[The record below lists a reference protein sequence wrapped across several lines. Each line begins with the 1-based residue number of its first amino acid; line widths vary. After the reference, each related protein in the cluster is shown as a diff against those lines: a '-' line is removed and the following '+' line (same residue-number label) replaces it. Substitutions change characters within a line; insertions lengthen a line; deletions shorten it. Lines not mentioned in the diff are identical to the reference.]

1 MADYP
6 EALDND
12 PDGVSTALEVGSTFW
27 LRGDYADAV
36 KWLRKAV
43 DAAFDEGADERGLE
57 LSKAAAVLA
66 TTVPTTPAPPP
77 PTSVPAPVEPA
88 PMPEPVVVAVAP
100 PPVPAVPPPVPSVPA
115 PLPSVP
121 APLPSV
127 PALAVEE
134 PAKPAKPAETSKVTM
149 SGAGLPLP
157 RVTSRPLRTPTPA
170 PTGPSAT
177 RTSQGVGTPHEPAM
191 LTPFARMTAQRV
203 ATPPRAVEVS
213 EPAKPAPA
221 RPTADDV
228 AAQEINERTP
238 TRPLDEPSVEEL
250 VNSAF
255 PDPPESSEPP
265 PAPKARV
272 RASLWNSTDAIRV
285 AVSREGDRCVI
296 RVFDGADLQEGELE
310 AVMIGLGGGPELA
323 DMLRVFGDAET
334 SSTEKH

>member
-6 EALDND
+6 EALESD

-57 LSKAAAVLA
+57 LSKAAALLA

-88 PMPEPVVVAVAP
+88 PMPEPVAQVSAP
-100 PPVPAVPPPVPSVPA
+100 APAPAVPPAVPSVPA

-134 PAKPAKPAETSKVTM
+134 PAKPAEASKVTM

-157 RVTSRPLRTPTPA
+157 RVTNRPLRTPTPA

-203 ATPPRAVEVS
+203 ATPRAVEVS

-221 RPTADDV
+221 RSTADDA

-255 PDPPESSEPP
+255 PDPPESSDPP

-272 RASLWNSTDAIRV
+272 RTRLWNSTDAIRV

-334 SSTEKH
+334 SSTETQ

>member
-6 EALDND
+6 EALESD

-57 LSKAAAVLA
+57 LSKAAALLA

-88 PMPEPVVVAVAP
+88 PMPEPVAAVIAP
-100 PPVPAVPPPVPSVPA
+100 APEPTVPPAV
-115 PLPSVP
+115 PSVP

-134 PAKPAKPAETSKVTM
+134 PTKPAEPVKPVETSKVTM

-157 RVTSRPLRTPTPA
+157 RVTGRPLRTPTPA

-203 ATPPRAVEVS
+203 ATPPRAVEVT

-221 RPTADDV
+221 PSTAEDA

-255 PDPPESSEPP
+255 PDAPESSDPP
-265 PAPKARV
+265 PAPKPRV
-272 RASLWNSTDAIRV
+272 RTRLWNSTDAIRV

-323 DMLRVFGDAET
+323 DLLRVFGDAET
-334 SSTEKH
+334 SSTETQ

>member
-6 EALDND
+6 EALESD

-27 LRGDYADAV
+27 LRGDHADAV

-57 LSKAAAVLA
+57 LSKVAAVLA

-77 PTSVPAPVEPA
+77 PTSVPEPVEPA
-88 PMPEPVVVAVAP
+88 PMPEPVAAVIAPAPEPAAP
-100 PPVPAVPPPVPSVPA
+100 PAVPSVPA

-134 PAKPAKPAETSKVTM
+134 PAEPVKPAEPAKVTM
-149 SGAGLPLP
+149 SSAGLPLP
-157 RVTSRPLRTPTPA
+157 RVTGRPLRTPTPA

-191 LTPFARMTAQRV
+191 LTPFARLTAQRV
-203 ATPPRAVEVS
+203 ATPPRPVEVS
-213 EPAKPAPA
+213 EPAKAAPAPPA
-221 RPTADDV
+221 EDAT
-228 AAQEINERTP
+228 AQEVNERTP

-255 PDPPESSEPP
+255 PDPPEASEPP

-272 RASLWNSTDAIRV
+272 HTRLWNSTDAIRV
-285 AVSREGDRCVI
+285 AVSRDGDRCVI

-323 DMLRVFGDAET
+323 DMLRVFGDTET
-334 SSTEKH
+334 SSAEKH